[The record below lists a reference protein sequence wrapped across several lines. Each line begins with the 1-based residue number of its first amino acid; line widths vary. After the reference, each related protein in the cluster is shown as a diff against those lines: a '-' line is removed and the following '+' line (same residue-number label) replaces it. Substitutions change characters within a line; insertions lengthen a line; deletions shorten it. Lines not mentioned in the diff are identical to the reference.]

1 MDNYIPTDEDINI
14 LTKQITVS
22 TERACELLTQHHGDH
37 VAAITTFFNV
47 KAPIND
53 RVDIGVN
60 SGHRVEEPAPEADS
74 QVLSEATRYAPL
86 MNVMGQTG
94 HPANL
99 NNKTYVVIE
108 LNENSANFTKK
119 KSYGTLLEVLTR
131 YRSAIGTG
139 ADGEQINLLPIQG
152 KLLEQWCIVHGG
164 IALSA
169 EQIVTNQWIVEN
181 LAFGRI
187 NKSATLFARTS
198 GLIKESESI
207 IGRTLLINNV
217 EFSEL

>member
-1 MDNYIPTDEDINI
+1 MNNYTPTDEDISI

-22 TERACELLTQHHGDH
+22 TEHARELLTQHNGDH
-37 VAAITTFFNV
+37 VAAITAFFNV

-53 RVDIGVN
+53 RMDIGVN
-60 SGHRVEEPAPEADS
+60 SGHRVEEPVPDVGS
-74 QVLSEATRYAPL
+74 QILSEATRYAPL
-86 MNVMGQTG
+86 MNVLNLSG

-99 NNKTYVVIE
+99 NSKTYVVIE
-108 LNENSANFTKK
+108 LSENSANFTKK

-139 ADGEQINLLPIQG
+139 VDGEQINLLPIQG

-169 EQIVTNQWIVEN
+169 EQIVTNQWIVEH
-181 LAFGRI
+181 LAFDQI